1 MGFWHKLSL
10 RTRLLAVTGFVG
22 ILVAAGAQF
31 HVSSQGDRSSTYPKG
46 YRGGTC
52 TIETEALMVG
62 YSAYFI
68 PNDYEIPDD
77 PSSAKQVPVLCGKV
91 PSPGTLNVTLD
102 LLHPES
108 ARYAPLGLRLV
119 RLSEQN
125 TEHEL
130 LSVPPQAYRS
140 GTLTQ
145 AFKFDAQG
153 NTCSISMEN
162 NRTRRASMSRYR
174 SRLARTGE
182 TMQQSIGCKR
192 LYSFSSFSF
201 SPTGKE
207 YLADRPDCHDR
218 NERGN
223 LVPREV
229 SGHAN
234 HWRDLLCLATGW
246 DGLAA
251 GPHLQ

>member
-10 RTRLLAVTGFVG
+10 RTRLLAVTGLVG
-22 ILVAAGAQF
+22 ILVVAGAQL

-52 TIETEALMVG
+52 TIETEALLVG

-91 PSPGTLNVTLD
+91 PSTGTLNVTLD

-108 ARYAPLGLRLV
+108 ARHAPLGLRLV

-130 LSVPPQAYRS
+130 LAVPPQAYRT

-145 AFKFDAQG
+145 AFKFDAAGQY
-153 NTCSISMEN
+153 M
-162 NRTRRASMSRYR
+162 
-174 SRLARTGE
+174 
-182 TMQQSIGCKR
+182 
-192 LYSFSSFSF
+192 LYLDGKQPNQTSFNVQI
-201 SPTGKE
+201 PIKVGT
-207 YLADRPDCHDR
+207 D
-218 NERGN
+218 
-223 LVPREV
+223 
-229 SGHAN
+229 
-234 HWRDLLCLATGW
+234 WRDY
-246 DGLAA
+246 AA
-251 GPHLQ
+251 RYWLQALIFIFVVLVLSNWKRIFG

>member
-145 AFKFDAQG
+145 AFKFDAAGQY
-153 NTCSISMEN
+153 M
-162 NRTRRASMSRYR
+162 
-174 SRLARTGE
+174 
-182 TMQQSIGCKR
+182 
-192 LYSFSSFSF
+192 LYLDGKQPNQTSFNVQI
-201 SPTGKE
+201 PIKVGT
-207 YLADRPDCHDR
+207 D
-218 NERGN
+218 
-223 LVPREV
+223 
-229 SGHAN
+229 
-234 HWRDLLCLATGW
+234 WRDY
-246 DGLAA
+246 AA
-251 GPHLQ
+251 KYWLQALIFIFVVLVLSNWKRIFG

>member
-10 RTRLLAVTGFVG
+10 RTRLLAVTGLVG
-22 ILVAAGAQF
+22 ILVTAGAQF

-145 AFKFDAQG
+145 AFKFDAAGQY
-153 NTCSISMEN
+153 M
-162 NRTRRASMSRYR
+162 
-174 SRLARTGE
+174 
-182 TMQQSIGCKR
+182 
-192 LYSFSSFSF
+192 LYLDGKQPNQTSFNVQI
-201 SPTGKE
+201 PIKVGT
-207 YLADRPDCHDR
+207 D
-218 NERGN
+218 
-223 LVPREV
+223 
-229 SGHAN
+229 
-234 HWRDLLCLATGW
+234 WRDY
-246 DGLAA
+246 AA
-251 GPHLQ
+251 KYWLQALIFIFVVLVLSNWKRIFG

>member
-10 RTRLLAVTGFVG
+10 RTRLLAVTGLVG
-22 ILVAAGAQF
+22 ILVTAGAQF

-102 LLHPES
+102 LLHPAS
-108 ARYAPLGLRLV
+108 ARYVPLGLRLV

-145 AFKFDAQG
+145 AFKFDA
-153 NTCSISMEN
+153 
-162 NRTRRASMSRYR
+162 
-174 SRLARTGE
+174 TGQY
-182 TMQQSIGCKR
+182 M
-192 LYSFSSFSF
+192 LYLDGKQPNQTSFNVQI
-201 SPTGKE
+201 PIKVGT
-207 YLADRPDCHDR
+207 D
-218 NERGN
+218 
-223 LVPREV
+223 
-229 SGHAN
+229 
-234 HWRDLLCLATGW
+234 WRDY
-246 DGLAA
+246 AA
-251 GPHLQ
+251 RYWLQALIFIFVVLVLSNWKRIFG

>member
-1 MGFWHKLSL
+1 MGFGRKFTP
-10 RTRLLAVTGFVG
+10 RIRLLAVTG
-22 ILVAAGAQF
+22 LVAIMVLAGMQF

-52 TIETEALMVG
+52 TIESDALMVG

-108 ARYAPLGLRLV
+108 ARNAPLGLRLV
-119 RLSEQN
+119 KLSEKN
-125 TEHEL
+125 AEHEL

-145 AFKFDAQG
+145 AFKFDAMGQYALYLDG
-153 NTCSISMEN
+153 KLPN
-162 NRTRRASMSRYR
+162 
-174 SRLARTGE
+174 E
-182 TMQQSIGCKR
+182 TEFKIQIPIKVGTDWR
-192 LYSFSSFSF
+192 D
-201 SPTGKE
+201 
-207 YLADRPDCHDR
+207 YLAKYWLQA
-218 NERGN
+218 
-223 LVPREV
+223 LVFLFIVLVLSNWKRIF
-229 SGHAN
+229 G
-234 HWRDLLCLATGW
+234 
-246 DGLAA
+246 
-251 GPHLQ
+251 